1 MISSRKPVLR
11 AADIAGEPIEVPL
24 RFVQTVDVESA
35 EAEAQA
41 IIAEAEVRR
50 DQILQ
55 DAWNEGYHA
64 GRAEVIGQV
73 TGTLSMIEHMVT
85 AMAEEIA
92 QLPERLAPEVT
103 GMALEVAA
111 RIVRAE
117 LSVRPERVAEVV
129 RGAIRRA
136 SDRERMVVH
145 VNPADL
151 DVVRDASASF
161 TAQIGGITRLDVV
174 DDPRIPSGGCVVE
187 TGSGDIDARLSSQ
200 FTRLAEALADVPDED
215 LVEPAGDAFPGAA

>member
-11 AADIAGEPIEVPL
+11 AADVVGEPVEVPL
-24 RFVQTVDVESA
+24 RFVQTMDVETA

-50 DQILQ
+50 EQVLQ

-64 GRAEVIGQV
+64 GRAEGLGQV
-73 TGTLSMIEHMVT
+73 TGTLSMVEHMVN

-117 LSVRPERVAEVV
+117 LAVRPERVAEVV

-145 VNPADL
+145 VNPSDL
-151 DVVRDASASF
+151 EVVRDAAPSF
-161 TAQIGGITRLDVV
+161 AAQIGGITRLDVV
-174 DDPRIPSGGCVVE
+174 DDPRIPAGGCVVE
-187 TGSGDIDARLSSQ
+187 TGSGDVDARLATQ
-200 FTRLAEALADVPDED
+200 FARLTEALADAADEE
-215 LVEPAGDAFPGAA
+215 LVEPPGDAPPGAA